1 MIRRTTWIILGVFIV
16 LVGLAWYLQRNK
28 PAAAVQATP
37 TPGRQY
43 LFDIQESNI
52 KKLEIANNLGQRVV
66 LGRDASGVWSL
77 EEPKADATDVGQAES
92 AVTQLVTLSVVNLLA
107 ATPQPDAS
115 GLSGPTD
122 VITLTM
128 SNGPLQI
135 AYIGKTTPIQNGYYA
150 QLGKDG
156 PVMVVNTNN
165 VDALL
170 HILDSPP
177 ILGTATPTGQPAIT
191 ATFTPA
197 ATIQPTP
204 SVTPLPQTPLNATL
218 PVSAAPVISPTLPV
232 TNTATSTP

>member
-1 MIRRTTWIILGVFIV
+1 MIRRTTWIILGVFVV
-16 LVGLAWYLQRNK
+16 LLGLAWYLQRGK
-28 PAAAVQATP
+28 PATAVQATP

-43 LFDIQESNI
+43 MFDIQESNI
-52 KKLEIANNLGQRVV
+52 KKLEIANNQGQRVI
-66 LGRDASGVWSL
+66 LGRDSKGVWSL
-77 EEPKADATDVGQAES
+77 EEPQADATDVAQAES
-92 AVTQLVTLSVVNLLA
+92 AVTQLVTLSVVSTMA

-115 GLSGPTD
+115 GLNSPTD

-128 SNGPLQI
+128 NSGPLQI

-156 PVMVVNTNN
+156 PVMVVNT
-165 VDALL
+165 DGLDSFL
-170 HILDSPP
+170 RILESPP

-197 ATIQPTP
+197 ATVQPTP
-204 SVTPLPQTPLNATL
+204 SVTPLPQIPLNATL
-218 PVSAAPVISPTLPV
+218 PVNSTPVVSPTLPV

>member
-16 LVGLAWYLQRNK
+16 VLGLAWYLQRNK
-28 PAAAVQATP
+28 PATAVQATA

-52 KKLEIANNLGQRVV
+52 KKLEISDNQGQRVV
-66 LGRDASGVWSL
+66 LGRDSGGVWSL
-77 EEPKADATDVGQAES
+77 IEPKAAATDVGQAES
-92 AVTQLVTLSVVNLLA
+92 AVTQLATLSVVNMLP
-107 ATPQPDAS
+107 ATPPPVSS
-115 GLSGPTD
+115 GLDGPTD

-128 SNGPLQI
+128 NSGPLQI

-156 PVMVVNTNN
+156 PVMVVNSNN

-170 HILDSPP
+170 QILASPP

-191 ATFTPA
+191 ATFTPG
-197 ATIQPTP
+197 ATSQPTP
-204 SVTPLPQTPLNATL
+204 SVTPLPETPLNATL
-218 PVSAAPVISPTLPV
+218 PVSAAPVVSATLPV

>member
-1 MIRRTTWIILGVFIV
+1 MIRRTTWIILGIFIV
-16 LVGLAWYLQRNK
+16 LFGLAWYLQRNK
-28 PAAAVQATP
+28 PAAAVQATA

-43 LFDIQESNI
+43 LFDVQESNI
-52 KKLEIANNLGQRVV
+52 NKLEIANQQGQRVV
-66 LGRDASGVWSL
+66 LGRDSSGVWSL
-77 EEPKADATDVGQAES
+77 QVPKADATDVSQAES
-92 AVTQLVTLSVVNLLA
+92 AVTQLVTLSVVNTIS

-115 GLSGPTD
+115 GLNSPTD

-128 SNGPLQI
+128 KSGPLQI
-135 AYIGKTTPIQNGYYA
+135 AYIGKSTPIQNGYYA

-156 PVMVVNTNN
+156 PVMVVKTDS

-170 HILDSPP
+170 RILDSPP

-197 ATIQPTP
+197 ATTQPTP
-204 SVTPLPQTPLNATL
+204 TVTPLPQTPLKATL
-218 PVSAAPVISPTLPV
+218 PVSPAPVISPTLTV